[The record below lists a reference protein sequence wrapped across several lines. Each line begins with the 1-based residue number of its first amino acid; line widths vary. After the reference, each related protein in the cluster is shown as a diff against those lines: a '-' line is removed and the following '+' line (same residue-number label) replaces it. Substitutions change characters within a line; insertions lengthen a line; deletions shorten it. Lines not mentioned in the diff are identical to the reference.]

1 MKTVLHKANT
11 RGHADHGWLDTYH
24 TFSFADYRNNERM
37 GFGLLR
43 VLNDDTVK
51 AGEGF
56 GVHPHNNME
65 IISIPLSG
73 ALAHGDSMGNKGI
86 IKKGEVQVMSA
97 GTGITHSEMNANK
110 NEDVKFLQIWI
121 FPNKQQVQPRY
132 GQRSIQ
138 DNFKQNEF
146 QVIVSPQRS
155 DNELWIHQN
164 AWLSLGHFDKN
175 LTTRY
180 SVKQKEN
187 GVYIFLIEGK
197 IKMGDQVLDKRDGFG
212 ISEVDFFKIDVL
224 EPSDVLLIDVPM
236 QHP

>member
-73 ALAHGDSMGNKGI
+73 ALAHGDSMGNKGV

-132 GQRSIQ
+132 GQHSIQ
-138 DNFKQNEF
+138 DHFKQNEF

-164 AWLSLGHFDKN
+164 AWLSLGYFDKN
-175 LTTRY
+175 LTTHY

-187 GVYIFLIEGK
+187 GVYIFIIEGK
-197 IKMGDQVLDKRDGFG
+197 IKMGDQVLEKRDGFG

-224 EPSDVLLIDVPM
+224 EPSEILLIDVPM